1 MIKKQ
6 EDKTVTIQK
15 FRPFFKTVDK
25 QFHEGCE
32 YKWAIAERLLCSVP
46 EYIMIRVKSDG
57 YLTDKDDVMY
67 PLANIISIEWKKVEE
82 KVVVDKFSEWDV
94 FIDPEELDEVQYGSI
109 KK

>member
-1 MIKKQ
+1 MFKKTKKP
-6 EDKTVTIQK
+6 ENKVTIQK

-32 YKWAIAERLLCSVP
+32 YRWAIAERLFCSVP
-46 EYIMIRVKSDG
+46 EYIMTRVKSDG
-57 YLTDKDDVMY
+57 YLTDRDDIMY

-94 FIDPEELDEVQYGSI
+94 FVDPEELDEV
-109 KK
+109 